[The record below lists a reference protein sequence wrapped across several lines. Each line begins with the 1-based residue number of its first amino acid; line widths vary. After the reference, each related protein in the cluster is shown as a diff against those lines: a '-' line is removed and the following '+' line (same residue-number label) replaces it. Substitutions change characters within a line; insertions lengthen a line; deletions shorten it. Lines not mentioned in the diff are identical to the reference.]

1 LFPKIKIMD
10 PYYSSETQKITSEL
24 INMFLRFVFVF
35 ILFFVNFLA
44 LSISLNCNKD
54 KSMGYK
60 IFVGIYAFLFG
71 FIYLFVNYYSY
82 RVMTLG
88 DVCQINQE
96 QLFPL

>member
-1 LFPKIKIMD
+1 MADTIFT
-10 PYYSSETQKITSEL
+10 SENKQIGAEL
-24 INMFLRFVFVF
+24 INMCIRFIFVVA
-35 ILFFVNFLA
+35 LFTINFLA
-44 LSISLNCNKD
+44 LSISLQCNRD
-54 KSMGYK
+54 KGIFRK

-88 DVCQINQE
+88 EPCQIDTK